1 MKARDQM
8 SMGDGFDRSVAEKMP
23 TVKRTEETLPPP
35 EPERLERKEEPVEV
49 KQDSPVPPKAAEKR
63 SPFQSFPKEAE
74 PEPHRDV
81 MRLIEDLHTQL
92 LASGRTKSAL
102 EMDLASS
109 QKSLHR
115 LAQDNQDLRGQLDQ
129 MSRELQRVREGQTE
143 TAYLREENE
152 DALERIRNFQQEV
165 RGLREALARM
175 TQEKEEALSRV
186 RQMESEEQQSELL
199 RIKERLKEREAS
211 HFSRENQELQARL
224 ETVMAENAELEGKYE
239 ALRKSFKEVK
249 ESLAVL
255 RDTYKASYYN
265 RNEVLD

>member
-23 TVKRTEETLPPP
+23 TVKKTEETPPP
-35 EPERLERKEEPVEV
+35 LGSERLEPKEEPVEV
-49 KQDSPVPPKAAEKR
+49 KQDSPVLPKAAEKR
-63 SPFQSFPKEAE
+63 SPFPKEAE
-74 PEPHRDV
+74 PEPQRDV

-92 LASGRTKSAL
+92 LASGWTKSAL

-115 LAQDNQDLRGQLDQ
+115 LAQDNQDLRGQLDRV
-129 MSRELQRVREGQTE
+129 SRELQRVREGQTE

-165 RGLREALARM
+165 RSLREALARM

-255 RDTYKASYYN
+255 RDTCKASYYS
-265 RNEVLD
+265 RSEVLD

>member
-1 MKARDQM
+1 
-8 SMGDGFDRSVAEKMP
+8 
-23 TVKRTEETLPPP
+23 
-35 EPERLERKEEPVEV
+35 
-49 KQDSPVPPKAAEKR
+49 
-63 SPFQSFPKEAE
+63 
-74 PEPHRDV
+74 

-115 LAQDNQDLRGQLDQ
+115 LAQDNQDLRAQLDQ
-129 MSRELQRVREGQTE
+129 VHRELQRVREGQTE

-152 DALERIRNFQQEV
+152 DALEKIRNSQQEV
-165 RGLREALARM
+165 RSLREALARM
-175 TQEKEEALSRV
+175 NQEKEEALGRV

-199 RIKERLKEREAS
+199 RIKERLREREAS

-224 ETVMAENAELEGKYE
+224 EAVMAENAELEEKYE
-239 ALRKSFKEVK
+239 TLRKSFSEVK

-255 RDTYKASYYN
+255 RDSFKASYYKTS
-265 RNEVLD
+265 DAPS

>member
-8 SMGDGFDRSVAEKMP
+8 SMGDGFDRNVAEKMP
-23 TVKRTEETLPPP
+23 TVKKTEETLPPP
-35 EPERLERKEEPVEV
+35 GPERLEPKEEPAEV
-49 KQDSPVPPKAAEKR
+49 RQDSPVPPKAAER
-63 SPFQSFPKEAE
+63 RPLFQPFPKEAE
-74 PEPHRDV
+74 PEPQRDA

-115 LAQDNQDLRGQLDQ
+115 LAQDNQDLRAQLDQ
-129 MSRELQRVREGQTE
+129 VHRELQRVREGQTE

-152 DALERIRNFQQEV
+152 DALEKIRNSQQEV
-165 RGLREALARM
+165 RSLREALARM
-175 TQEKEEALSRV
+175 NQEKEEALGRV

-199 RIKERLKEREAS
+199 RIKERLREREAS

-224 ETVMAENAELEGKYE
+224 EAVMAENAELEEKYE
-239 ALRKSFKEVK
+239 TLRKSFNEVK

-255 RDTYKASYYN
+255 RDSFKASYYKTS
-265 RNEVLD
+265 DAPS